1 MDWQMTTSTHRPPS
15 HGFPA
20 GQKED
25 SDIDFELEDS
35 HGVIPVSIAKI
46 LRVLTHAVIS
56 SHTYDR

>member
-1 MDWQMTTSTHRPPS
+1 MTTSTHRPPS